1 MPHPGDAMGP
11 HSSNERGRPHDAATT
26 PSTTGTSGTGTSG
39 TATTPGAAGKPAVEA
54 EPDAQAK
61 TTIAENTGVEAK
73 RGPLH
78 LVWRTVYKAWWDN
91 IFSESAAAA
100 FWQTLSLPPLLLG
113 LLGSLGFLGD
123 WLGPNIVAAVQS
135 KIIGFSWRVFS
146 PTVVQE
152 IIAPTVGEILTRAH
166 TEIISVGFLMSLWAG
181 SSALA
186 SLVDSITLAYDQYLV
201 RHSVWQRLF
210 ALLLY
215 LVCLVLAVVGL
226 PVIALGPEWLPTVF
240 PQELQDDIAWLV
252 HAFYYPA
259 TALLLVLALT
269 ALYKVAL
276 PRKLPW
282 YRGIP
287 GALVAMAVF
296 LCSSIGLRVYFTWI
310 TQTGYT
316 YGTLAAPIAF
326 LLFAFFIGMAIILG
340 AQFNNATREMWP
352 ARMPG
357 RERRRWQR
365 LEMRRTAQRIRTEE
379 GYRAWRNGRTGD
391 LPVVDGA
398 QARNAGT
405 RDMAAPEVGSR
416 EAGPQEPTTR
426 NAGAPHDG
434 NNGSHA
440 VEPTRELPREDPAE
454 QDEPTGRQQ
463 AGP

>member
-1 MPHPGDAMGP
+1 MGP
-11 HSSNERGRPHDAATT
+11 HSSNDNGRPRNAAAT
-26 PSTTGTSGTGTSG
+26 SGVAIRTD
-39 TATTPGAAGKPAVEA
+39 VE
-54 EPDAQAK
+54 
-61 TTIAENTGVEAK
+61 IK
-73 RGPLH
+73 RGPLR

-123 WLGPNIVAAVQS
+123 WLGPSIVEAVQS

-186 SLVDSITLAYDQYLV
+186 SLVDSITLAYNQYLV
-201 RHSVWQRLF
+201 RHSLWQRIF

-215 LVCLVLAVVGL
+215 LVTLVVAVVGL
-226 PVIALGPEWLPTVF
+226 PVIALGPDWLPTVF
-240 PQELQDDIAWLV
+240 PQDLQDDIAWLI

-259 TALLLVLALT
+259 TGVLLVLALT

-287 GALVAMAVF
+287 GALVAMVVF
-296 LCSSIGLRVYFTWI
+296 LCSSFGLRLYFTWI

-326 LLFAFFIGMAIILG
+326 LLFAFFLGMAIILG
-340 AQFNNATREMWP
+340 AQFNNATQEMWP

-357 RERRRWQR
+357 RERRRWRR
-365 LEMRRTAQRIRTEE
+365 LEMRRTAQRMRTEE
-379 GYRAWRNGRTGD
+379 GYRAWRNGHTGELPTVIADAEPQDEGTREETPEAGTGD
-391 LPVVDGA
+391 T
-398 QARNAGT
+398 GT
-405 RDMAAPEVGSR
+405 QEVGRPPDSR
-416 EAGPQEPTTR
+416 EAGPQTETKR
-426 NAGAPHDG
+426 
-434 NNGSHA
+434 NNGISA
-440 VEPTRELPREDPAE
+440 VNLTRELPRNRSTDLEKRDPAAEGRAE
-454 QDEPTGRQQ
+454 QRGGGR
-463 AGP
+463 

>member
-1 MPHPGDAMGP
+1 MQHPGGAMGP
-11 HSSNERGRPHDAATT
+11 HSSNESGRPHDAATT
-26 PSTTGTSGTGTSG
+26 PG
-39 TATTPGAAGKPAVEA
+39 ATVNLDVGAKPDVE
-54 EPDAQAK
+54 
-61 TTIAENTGVEAK
+61 VK
-73 RGPLH
+73 RGPLR
-78 LVWRTVYKAWWDN
+78 LVWRTIYKAWWDN

-123 WLGPNIVAAVQS
+123 WLGPNIVEAVQS

-152 IIAPTVGEILTRAH
+152 IIAPTVEEILTRAH

-201 RHSVWQRLF
+201 RHSVWQRVF

-215 LVCLVLAVVGL
+215 LVCLVLAIVGL

-240 PQELQDDIAWLV
+240 PQDLQDDIAWLI

-282 YRGIP
+282 YRGVP

-296 LCSSIGLRVYFTWI
+296 LCSSIGLRLYFTWI

-326 LLFAFFIGMAIILG
+326 LLFAFFIGMAIIIG
-340 AQFNNATREMWP
+340 AQFNNATQEMWP

-357 RERRRWQR
+357 RERRRWRR

-379 GYRAWRNGRTGD
+379 GYRAWRNGHTGD
-391 LPVVDGA
+391 LPVVEDA
-398 QARNAGT
+398 PDQDAGT
-405 RDMAAPEVGSR
+405 RDMDAPETGRGAAGSQDVTTRHAGSPRSRHNSSHAVHRTREESTGEDEHDR
-416 EAGPQEPTTR
+416 EAGMRWTGKR
-426 NAGAPHDG
+426 
-434 NNGSHA
+434 GSA
-440 VEPTRELPREDPAE
+440 KQGPAKQGPEKQPE
-454 QDEPTGRQQ
+454 QRGGGR
-463 AGP
+463 